1 MTPAPAE
8 NNAMDTG
15 STDSS
20 ATTPVAGTEDAHRLL
35 RAVIQG
41 ERLTQ
46 EETGV
51 VFAALGAGD
60 HTGGGEGPEG
70 GQEDREPEPVD
81 PGLCLGGLFVYRHRP
96 HLGFWRI

>member
-8 NNAMDTG
+8 NNAVHTGHTGHTRHTG

-20 ATTPVAGTEDAHRLL
+20 ATAPVAGTEDAHRLL

-60 HTGGGEGPEG
+60 LTETEA
-70 GQEDREPEPVD
+70 
-81 PGLCLGGLFVYRHRP
+81 
-96 HLGFWRI
+96 

>member
-8 NNAMDTG
+8 NNAMHTGHTGHTG

-41 ERLTQ
+41 KRLTQ

-51 VFAALGAGD
+51 VFAAALRGVIR
-60 HTGGGEGPEG
+60 HWRRP
-70 GQEDREPEPVD
+70 RR
-81 PGLCLGGLFVYRHRP
+81 PGRP
-96 HLGFWRI
+96 